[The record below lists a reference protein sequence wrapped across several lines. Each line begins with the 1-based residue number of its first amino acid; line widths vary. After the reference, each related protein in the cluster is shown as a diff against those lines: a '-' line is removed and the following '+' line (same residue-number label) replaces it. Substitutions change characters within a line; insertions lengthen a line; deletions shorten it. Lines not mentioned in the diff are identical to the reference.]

1 MEQVTTDTICA
12 ISTPPGRGG
21 IAVAR
26 VSGPAAIAIA
36 NAVWKGA
43 SLADAKSHTVHLGTI
58 TRPDGTA
65 LDQAVA
71 TVFRNPRSFTG
82 EDVVEIS
89 VHGSSFIQ
97 QELLHLLVASGAR
110 MAEPGEFTR
119 RAFVNGRLDL
129 AEAEA
134 VADLIASS
142 SRAAHR
148 LAISQLQG
156 RFSANI
162 DSLRQQLLDLAVL
175 LELELDFSEE
185 DVTFAD
191 RAKLRELAAD
201 IQNMVTRMAS
211 TFSSGQALRD
221 GIPVA
226 IIGRPNVGKSRL
238 LNTLL
243 DTDRAIVSD
252 IPGTTRDTIEDT
264 IDIDGHTF
272 RFIDTA
278 GIRTTDDPIESL
290 GIERALRSVAKASVV
305 IWLLS
310 PDDLQSPETSANK
323 ALIDGS
329 IRPDATLIPVLNKI
343 DTIPDSVTQATESLS
358 AMAPGTAPLAISA
371 LTGTGI
377 SDLRNAIL
385 AAATAGLP
393 DDESIIVTNARHH
406 AALTEAADALTQLID
421 GIDLGLTPD
430 LLAQH
435 LRQAI
440 HSLATITGSIT
451 STQILQTIF
460 HRFCIGK

>member
-26 VSGPAAIAIA
+26 VSGPASIAIA

-89 VHGSSFIQ
+89 VHGSTFIQ

-201 IQNMVTRMAS
+201 IQSMVTRMAS

-278 GIRTTDDPIESL
+278 GIRTTDDLSL
-290 GIERALRSVAKASVV
+290 
-305 IWLLS
+305 
-310 PDDLQSPETSANK
+310 
-323 ALIDGS
+323 
-329 IRPDATLIPVLNKI
+329 
-343 DTIPDSVTQATESLS
+343 
-358 AMAPGTAPLAISA
+358 
-371 LTGTGI
+371 
-377 SDLRNAIL
+377 
-385 AAATAGLP
+385 
-393 DDESIIVTNARHH
+393 
-406 AALTEAADALTQLID
+406 
-421 GIDLGLTPD
+421 
-430 LLAQH
+430 
-435 LRQAI
+435 I
-440 HSLATITGSIT
+440 HI
-451 STQILQTIF
+451 
-460 HRFCIGK
+460 

>member
-89 VHGSSFIQ
+89 VHGSTFIQ

-191 RAKLRELAAD
+191 RAKLRELASD

-385 AAATAGLP
+385 AAATARLP

>member
-26 VSGPAAIAIA
+26 VSGPASIAIA

-89 VHGSSFIQ
+89 VHGSTFIQ

-201 IQNMVTRMAS
+201 IQSMVTRMAS

-310 PDDLQSPETSANK
+310 PDDLQSPDTSANK

-358 AMAPGTAPLAISA
+358 AMAPGTGPLAISA
-371 LTGTGI
+371 
-377 SDLRNAIL
+377 SPAP
-385 AAATAGLP
+385 A
-393 DDESIIVTNARHH
+393 
-406 AALTEAADALTQLID
+406 
-421 GIDLGLTPD
+421 
-430 LLAQH
+430 
-435 LRQAI
+435 
-440 HSLATITGSIT
+440 
-451 STQILQTIF
+451 
-460 HRFCIGK
+460 

>member
-1 MEQVTTDTICA
+1 MEQVTTDTIYA

-26 VSGPAAIAIA
+26 VSGPASIAIA

-89 VHGSSFIQ
+89 VHGSTFIQ

-201 IQNMVTRMAS
+201 IQSMVTRMAS

-310 PDDLQSPETSANK
+310 PDDLQSPDTSANK

-358 AMAPGTAPLAISA
+358 AMAPGTGPLAISA

-393 DDESIIVTNARHH
+393 DDESMIVTNARHH

>member
-89 VHGSSFIQ
+89 VHGSTFIQ

-191 RAKLRELAAD
+191 RAKLRELASD

-343 DTIPDSVTQATESLS
+343 DPIPDSVTQATESLS